1 MIRKNLMLE
10 ENKYIEQ
17 YHTAINNLMD
27 ENNIELILYPLI
39 NLILQIIE
47 IEIKSLIA
55 EVYYDTQTMKEFKID
70 NTHDLEKL
78 VENSEL
84 KKYYE
89 DINDFENIFG
99 EYKKNILYFYNIL
112 GENSFLNSRYPIER
126 TKNKITVKN
135 KDIDLNEFK
144 EKWLSYCEIY
154 QLIMKIYIAY
164 SLSNAIHYLKDI
176 NKSKEEIEIFKI
188 KYVNE
193 SLEEA
198 EEIDKITVYIFLEK
212 FMKRDKYIDYKYVQ

>member
-126 TKNKITVKN
+126 TKNKIIVKN

-154 QLIMKIYIAY
+154 QLIIKIYIAY